1 MTWTDTEVETLK
13 KLWAEGRSVG
23 EIAAELGGVSRNA
36 VIGKA
41 HRLHL
46 VPHVNAPEHG
56 KPSVSVP
63 RVAKPFIR
71 TARLPKAKVDLVKV
85 AAVKKMVERTSALP
99 APAPLN
105 FTLLELNHGDC
116 RWPVSGDGAKTLFC
130 GHKVEAGKSYCAC
143 HCRMSVGRGTE
154 SERRATSIGKAA

>member
-1 MTWTDTEVETLK
+1 MIWNETAVETLK

-46 VPHVNAPEHG
+46 VAHVNAPEHG
-56 KPSVSVP
+56 KPIVRVP
-63 RVAKPFIR
+63 VAKPFIR
-71 TARLPKAKVDLVKV
+71 TARLPKAKVDPVKV
-85 AAVKKMVERTSALP
+85 AAVKKMVERTAALP

-130 GHKVEAGKSYCAC
+130 GHNVEAGKSYCAC
-143 HCRMSVGRGTE
+143 HGRMSVGRGTE
-154 SERRATSIGKAA
+154 SERKAVYIGKAA